1 MQFNE
6 LFREYR
12 MMHGTVRQFAKEHGY
27 DVAYISRLENGIIT
41 PPKDNDKLEKFATC
55 LGLKKGTDRWQEFFD
70 LAAVAKNELP
80 ADLQDN
86 ERVAKIL
93 PAFYRTLRNKR
104 LDEDDVEKLLELIKK
119 SGKGEA
125 E

>member
-12 MMHGTVRQFAKEHGY
+12 MAHGTVRQFAKEHGY
-27 DVAYISRLENGIIT
+27 DVAYISRLENGIT
-41 PPKDNDKLEKFATC
+41 MPPKDNDKLAKLAVA
-55 LGLKKGTDRWQEFFD
+55 LGIEKGTDKWQEFFD

-93 PAFYRTLRNKR
+93 PAFYRTLRNEQ
-104 LDEDDVEKLLELIKK
+104 LGEEDVEKLLELIKN